1 MLRKTIVDAVE
12 ILPLF
17 LFIMVAKLLPL
28 QKKVFLGGVLVG
40 WLIRLNKNLK
50 TRIIDNLQLTM
61 PHITVEE
68 KQDFIKQFGTLAG
81 KTFTEL
87 IFNSEFQESVSE
99 FEYKPEELEPLLKAK
114 TEGRPIIIVSAHLG
128 PWEAVRAV
136 LKKNNLTAGAIYKKN
151 KNRFYESIHLKSIKF
166 GGEPIFQTGAAGTK
180 KMIQYLKGGGIVAVM
195 LDQAAEDGEFFNFLG
210 VKAKTSTSIAKLA
223 IKFKALIV
231 PAYAW
236 RNTENGQIHVSFES
250 PLTHTNYRELTSRLS
265 SSIESRV
272 VLTPHQ
278 WYWVHRRWK
287 F

>member
-1 MLRKTIVDAVE
+1 MLRKTLVDAVE

-68 KQDFIKQFGTLAG
+68 KQDFIKKFGTLAG
-81 KTFTEL
+81 KTFTEQ
-87 IFNSEFQESVSE
+87 IFDSEFQKSVSE

-136 LKKNNLTAGAIYKKN
+136 LKKNNLKAYQCSERGGSLNCELKGERVFIGGYTARYLVG
-151 KNRFYESIHLKSIKF
+151 SIHLNS
-166 GGEPIFQTGAAGTK
+166 
-180 KMIQYLKGGGIVAVM
+180 
-195 LDQAAEDGEFFNFLG
+195 LD
-210 VKAKTSTSIAKLA
+210 
-223 IKFKALIV
+223 
-231 PAYAW
+231 
-236 RNTENGQIHVSFES
+236 
-250 PLTHTNYRELTSRLS
+250 
-265 SSIESRV
+265 
-272 VLTPHQ
+272 
-278 WYWVHRRWK
+278 
-287 F
+287 